1 MSVWQ
6 ENLKRLLRQ
15 KEVLI
20 IHGNVRDSAYIK
32 KDGNLIPGLTDLLR
46 ETGRELGYQRIV
58 SRGVFFDHEGKG
70 HSPMWSL
77 ERIESLQEGS
87 ESQVRTIG
95 SENREVTLLTRWL
108 QNDVKDV
115 NMKTLFVINY
125 IDKLTP
131 FNKGGSYAKDIALL
145 VTLIQKIIEN
155 IADNNRLIMVAL
167 RDSMVPLEY
176 YTNSPSVAVME
187 IQKPDKEERKI
198 YFSRH
203 LSPTKMPEE
212 QIDFLANITDA
223 LYARDL
229 ENILGDVMQE
239 KSKIPELS
247 YTILRKI
254 VNRYRIGTD
263 EDPWSKL
270 PISGPPKGLIDSA
283 DGWFREKVIGQDH
296 AIHEVVKAIK
306 KARAGVVG
314 LATGQASKPKAAFF
328 FAGPTGTGKTFLAKK
343 LAEYLFDTEEA
354 FVRLD
359 MSELKEEHTVS
370 KLIGAP
376 PGYIGYEEGGQLTN
390 AVRERPFSVIL
401 FDEMDKAHPRIM
413 DIFLQILDDG
423 RVTDSRG
430 QTVFFTES
438 IIVFTSNIGARTINS
453 NKQAIGERE
462 NLDRIIA
469 KTEDLAERSGL
480 VREHFIRAVQ
490 EFFLYEISRPEL
502 LNRIGSHII
511 GFNYID
517 DPEAKKKLVESKLKD
532 ISKNFRDKFANLG
545 HRLNF
550 KEGVVPYFLEKHK
563 QSIEKYGGRGLVNA
577 IDDEIGHHLA
587 DQVLLAEKHAKSA
600 VTFEIHMN
608 EGGELKCLR
617 A

>member
-1 MSVWQ
+1 MAVWQ
-6 ENLKRLLRQ
+6 DNLKRLLRQ

-32 KDGNLIPGLTDLLR
+32 KDGNLVPGLADLLL
-46 ETGRELGYQRIV
+46 EMGRELGYQRV
-58 SRGVFFDHEGKG
+58 VAWGVFFDREGKG

-95 SENREVTLLTRWL
+95 SENRETTLLTRWL

-176 YTNSPSVAVME
+176 YTNSPRVAVME
-187 IQKPDKEERKI
+187 IQKPDKEERNI

-203 LSPTKMPEE
+203 LSPTKIPEE

-229 ENILGDVMQE
+229 ENILRDVMQE

-254 VNRYRIGTD
+254 VNRYRIGTE

-270 PISGPPKGLIDSA
+270 PISGSPKGLIDSA

-296 AIHEVVKAIK
+296 AVREVVKAIK
-306 KARAGVVG
+306 KARSGVVG

-390 AVRERPFSVIL
+390 AVKARPFSVIL

-469 KTEDLAERSGL
+469 KTEDLVERSRL

-511 GFNYID
+511 GFNFID
-517 DPEAKKKLVESKLKD
+517 DPEAKKKMVESKLKD
-532 ISKNFRDKFANLG
+532 ISKNFRDRFANLG

-550 KEGVVPYFLEKHK
+550 KEGVVAYFLEKHK

-587 DQVLLAEKHAKSA
+587 DQVLLAEKHAKTE
-600 VTFEIHMN
+600 VTFEIYMS
-608 EGGELKCLR
+608 EGSELKCHR